1 MKLLVLCP
9 GKVAKTREDIR
20 SFGEVL
26 NYYLPKSL
34 VKFADC
40 DIKLIPPS
48 KDIYAEDIAK
58 SFRDIDF
65 SGYDAVLVLGLR
77 FFSMQPKE
85 TMAYLRK
92 NFKGLICQT
101 HDGSRRNQDGV
112 DITFTFKDDRRLF
125 NKNTPRW
132 ESHINYNHYIGWAA
146 DAELN
151 KPEHDPET
159 LGVLIDHTN
168 YGNNPID
175 STIDVIKQ
183 VKKLINSR
191 LWESKFKNISVRRF
205 DSGKTVDVDFNNLDK
220 IEKFDRSKVIPI
232 TEITKEHNKA
242 HIFMVTHPESVGLVV
257 LETSLAGA
265 LTVSPRNY
273 INQDR
278 LDTVRHYQYEPNSD
292 IDWKTVLSMINIE
305 SSRKMALRS
314 NWDNVARNIV
324 AGLNKKMKNE
334 K

>member
-9 GKVAKTREDIR
+9 GKIAGTREDILCF
-20 SFGEVL
+20 SDVL

-34 VKFADC
+34 TKFVNC
-40 DIKLIPPS
+40 DIKQIPPGR
-48 KDIYAEDIAK
+48 DIYAEDIAK
-58 SFRDIDF
+58 SLCNIDF
-65 SGYDAVLVLGLR
+65 SVYDAVLVLGLR
-77 FFSMQPKE
+77 FFSMQPKA
-85 TMAYLRK
+85 TIAYLRK

-112 DITFTFKDDRRLF
+112 DITFTFKDDSRLF
-125 NKNTPRW
+125 RNTPRW
-132 ESHINYNHYIGWAA
+132 ESHNNYNHYVGWAA
-146 DAELN
+146 DSELN

-159 LGVLIDHTN
+159 LGILIDHTN

-175 STIDVIKQ
+175 STIDVIMQ
-183 VKKLINSR
+183 VKKLIDSR
-191 LWESKFKNISVRRF
+191 LWESGFKNVSVRRF
-205 DSGKTVDVDFNNLDK
+205 DSGKTVDVDFKNLDK
-220 IEKFDRSKVIPI
+220 IKRFDRSKAIPI
-232 TEITKEHNKA
+232 TKITKEHNKA

-278 LDTVRHYQYEPNSD
+278 LDTVRHYQYEPNSN
-292 IDWKTVLSMINIE
+292 IDWKTVLDMINIE
-305 SSRKMALRS
+305 SSRKIALRS
-314 NWDNVARNIV
+314 NWDNIAKNIV
-324 AGLNKKMKNE
+324 IGLNKKIKNE